1 MPSGRSDFHTR
12 DARMPLLMVRPW
24 KDSKAGVWHLRQR
37 PEGLLVGLKGAPL
50 SFRGAEGEPG
60 THNR

>member
-1 MPSGRSDFHTR
+1 
-12 DARMPLLMVRPW
+12 MPLLMVRPW